1 MQPSQ
6 LQSMAERIGGRSCL
20 IRSALFLVW
29 FPFWRVGKMIQW
41 KMDEDAAAAL
51 TSMGVHWEV
60 KAIPAKSIDVKS
72 SRVNGARVNSL
83 DETAVQDYQ
92 ECMAKGDQFPM
103 ITLCTIDGG
112 EAFVV
117 AGGNH
122 RHAAGLNLKATEF
135 PAICCNVSAIQ
146 FAILARR
153 LNRANGRRESR
164 ADRIQQAVDLV
175 NIHGMSQAD
184 AAEVMDVPPGCISGE
199 MRVMEVQ
206 KAIVKA
212 GKKLGPKVSR
222 TAAMQLS
229 VVRNEMSLLPIAC
242 DLANRGMSADELQK
256 VLRNAR
262 AHGTES
268 ERVEHLQKELTK
280 REAIKVNGRQC
291 SSPIARAVRS
301 SVSQLQ
307 NSMKRGEKCNLQ
319 MTAAELSE
327 LAASLHQI
335 AGVMECMA
343 TGSGEFAKGSQS

>member
-1 MQPSQ
+1 
-6 LQSMAERIGGRSCL
+6 
-20 IRSALFLVW
+20 
-29 FPFWRVGKMIQW
+29 MIQW

-60 KAIPAKSIDVKS
+60 KAIPAKSIDVRS

-83 DETAVQDYQ
+83 DETAVTDYQ

-112 EAFVV
+112 ETFVI

-184 AAEVMDVPPGCISGE
+184 AAEVMDVPAHCISGE
-199 MRVMEVQ
+199 MRVLDVQ
-206 KAIVKA
+206 KALVKL
-212 GKKLGPKVSR
+212 GKKMGPKFSR
-222 TAAMQLS
+222 AAAMQLS
-229 VVRNEMSLLPIAC
+229 VVKNERSLLPLAC
-242 DLANRGMSADELQK
+242 DLVNTGMPVEELRR
-256 VLRNAR
+256 VLKEAR
-262 AHGTES
+262 DHGTES

-280 REAIKVNGRQC
+280 REAIKVNGRKC
-291 SSPIARAVRS
+291 SNPIARAVRY

-307 NSMKRGEKCNLQ
+307 NSIKRGEKCNLQ
-319 MTAAELSE
+319 MTAEELSE

-335 AGVMECMA
+335 AGVMASMA
-343 TGSGEFAKGSQS
+343 TGSDGFAKGLQS